1 MFEINNMHDD
11 VIVCQNI
18 SNCDFVFKAQCYIV
32 LPDTV
37 EGLGLRTSLIFL
49 NNMTF
54 FRDIMGI

>member
-37 EGLGLRTSLIFL
+37 EG
-49 NNMTF
+49 
-54 FRDIMGI
+54 